1 MVLMGVLGRRIDDV
15 DVEVDGR
22 FEHPQ
27 PCDAGLLTSLSQGNP
42 GKVAVTVCMA
52 TGLEPALQLCMEQE
66 QDPAIRRIDH
76 EGGPGEVSGSTGAEQ
91 GTLMLV
97 EEFEDPV
104 PLGPGGAVRHDD
116 AWVNAIAPR

>member
-27 PCDAGLLTSLSQGNP
+27 PFDAGLLASLSQGNP
-42 GKVAVTVCMA
+42 GKVTVTVCMA

-76 EGGPGEVSGSTGAEQ
+76 ESGPGEVSGSTGAEQ

-104 PLGPGGAVRHDD
+104 PLGPGGAV
-116 AWVNAIAPR
+116 